1 MLFKIFSLFCVLFY
15 KALLVHGTGYFSQKF
30 QGPFPMT
37 KFAQTW
43 QMNIGTQCCKTAWW
57 SHLQGSK
64 CHEEMD
70 IPNKWF
76 FIELNTFHKAH
87 KNNLHPATNNGNLAQ
102 TAARI
107 A

>member
-70 IPNKWF
+70 IPNK
-76 FIELNTFHKAH
+76 
-87 KNNLHPATNNGNLAQ
+87 
-102 TAARI
+102 
-107 A
+107 